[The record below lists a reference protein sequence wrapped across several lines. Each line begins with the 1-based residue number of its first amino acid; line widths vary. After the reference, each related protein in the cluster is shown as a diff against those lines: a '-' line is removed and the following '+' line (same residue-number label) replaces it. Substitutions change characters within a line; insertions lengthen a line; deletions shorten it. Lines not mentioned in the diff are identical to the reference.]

1 MPMPAEPRTR
11 SRLKLLLIAAVCA
24 LPFAAA
30 WIVYLFD
37 LAPGTPSN
45 YGELLPPQPSRGAAF
60 EALRGKWVLVS
71 FDAAACDAYCERKL
85 YLMRQLR
92 RSQGKNQG
100 RIERLWVITDGAAPA
115 AALRA
120 ALEDTRISGPQDAAA
135 PAFPAPGSP
144 RDHIYLIDPI
154 GNVMMRFPRDP
165 DPSKMLKDLSRLLK
179 YSAFG

>member
-1 MPMPAEPRTR
+1 MSTERRGRA
-11 SRLKLLLIAAVCA
+11 RLKLLFIAAVCA
-24 LPFAAA
+24 LPFVAA
-30 WIVYLFD
+30 WVVYLFD

-45 YGELLPPQPSRGAAF
+45 YGELLRPPQQSRGKPF

-71 FDAAACDAYCERKL
+71 FDPAACDAYCERKL

-92 RSQGKNQG
+92 RAQGKNQG
-100 RIERLWVITDGAAPA
+100 RIERLWVITDGAAPS
-115 AALRA
+115 AALRS
-120 ALEDTRISGPQDAAA
+120 ALEDTHISGPPDAAA
-135 PAFPAPGSP
+135 PAFPAPGSV